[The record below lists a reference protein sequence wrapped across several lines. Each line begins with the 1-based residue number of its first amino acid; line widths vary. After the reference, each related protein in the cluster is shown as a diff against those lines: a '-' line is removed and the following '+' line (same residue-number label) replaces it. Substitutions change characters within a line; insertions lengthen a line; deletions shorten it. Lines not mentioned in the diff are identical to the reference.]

1 LISLRLDHRDLRLQL
16 LDLSLQILHSGAELF
31 EIVAQG
37 VLTIH
42 APQNRM
48 HGVAG
53 KIRHAARTGQRAQMS
68 ERRVLLFGEADTDH
82 AGTWLQDCHAG
93 FIFGTV
99 RGDTSQP
106 FMAT

>member
-1 LISLRLDHRDLRLQL
+1 
-16 LDLSLQILHSGAELF
+16 
-31 EIVAQG
+31 
-37 VLTIH
+37 
-42 APQNRM
+42 
-48 HGVAG
+48 
-53 KIRHAARTGQRAQMS
+53 MS